1 MTTFTNY
8 IIPIPHLPYRNCNIL
23 SFQYLSILWIR
34 HTTWW
39 IKTTYLSN
47 KFSILTHISSRLREH
62 QHLARLPLHKT
73 SSLNFNPWA
82 KQYWWLVL
90 IIIIKD
96 HTRLQAVVYGS
107 FDHPS
112 LIRYDQLH
120 ADLIQYLQTQ
130 TRQYPQYSFK
140 DSRVTSYQTISWKYD
155 IIIIEG
161 LYTISQLPEIPQ
173 ELKIIVTSDTEEL
186 MIRRLVR
193 DQQRTHDTAS
203 QIVQTLE
210 SVFSMRNVFGK
221 IQEQQADI
229 VVHNTY
235 DILSDKGIVV
245 ELVACD
251 KPSDTL
257 DAYQHH
263 NYVYDDPR
271 NPDKDHI
278 QVTEVYPKQGGMLD
292 HTSLYKIKPHQDIAN
307 TNKSESISKNM
318 AWLHNYIHLCNW
330 LDSKSPHNQH
340 KNGIAMVIYT
350 ICTKSD
356 NGIITPLL
364 KLFW

>member
-1 MTTFTNY
+1 MNQTHYLMDQNDILIQQILNSHTH
-8 IIPIPHLPYRNCNIL
+8 IIKIAGA
-23 SFQYLSILWIR
+23 SASG
-34 HTTWW
+34 
-39 IKTTYLSN
+39 KTTVAQNLVTQFQSLG
-47 KFSILTHISSRLREH
+47 KTVLMISSDNYY
-62 QHLARLPLHKT
+62 Q
-73 SSLNFNPWA
+73 
-82 KQYWWLVL
+82 
-90 IIIIKD
+90 D

-292 HTSLYKIKPHQDIAN
+292 HTSLYKIKPHQDIRQYQQIWINFKEYGMVAQLH
-307 TNKSESISKNM
+307 TLM
-318 AWLHNYIHLCNW
+318 QLAWLQITSQSTQEWYR
-330 LDSKSPHNQH
+330 
-340 KNGIAMVIYT
+340 NGDIYYLYEKWQWYHYT
-350 ICTKSD
+350 
-356 NGIITPLL
+356 TP
-364 KLFW
+364 